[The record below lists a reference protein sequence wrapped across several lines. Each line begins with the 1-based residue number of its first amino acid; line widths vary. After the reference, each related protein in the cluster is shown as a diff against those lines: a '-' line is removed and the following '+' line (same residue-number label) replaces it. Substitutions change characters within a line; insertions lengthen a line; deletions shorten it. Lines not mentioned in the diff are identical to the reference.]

1 MSMLKTAHT
10 FRTSETLLEFQ
21 FNNQT
26 FTIKFWQPSDGVL
39 GRFVCVDTE
48 TNIKPFTETPD
59 LVTMQAYGG
68 GNNVYYIPKKY
79 INEFTE
85 LHTSSF
91 WIFHNAAFDIDVLA
105 KFMDKSLYEL
115 YDNNRVRD
123 TAILYRL
130 LHLAAFGSVPYK
142 FSLAL
147 LTKKFV
153 GVELIKDETR
163 ENFAQFLNS
172 ELSDIPREFLEYG
185 AKDVVATYRC
195 YFAMIPEIQRHDK
208 MKTLLSHD
216 IQVKG
221 ALALSHIYKNGIKVD
236 LERRDAL
243 VATLQKEMENY
254 SNILATY
261 GWVRGR
267 KGIKDQFERILDLL
281 DIKDKLPLTESGGIS
296 SKADDLEPF
305 RKIPFI
311 DAYLQYHTIEK
322 VVGFVS
328 DIHTERIHPR
338 YNLLVNTG
346 RTSCSGAGSGAVN
359 IQQMPRVGGIR
370 ELFIPEANHV
380 FLDVDYTAIELA
392 GLAQICYNRYGY
404 SEMRDRIN
412 SGEDLHKYYASIMHG
427 CSINEVTKQ
436 WRQEAKAANFGFAGG
451 LGTKTFIEFSAG
463 YGLELTESQ
472 AQEMKQVWFDA
483 YPEMKE
489 YMQNEIGYVYTET
502 GRKRGDTTY
511 CAEKN
516 TPFQGISA
524 DGAKIALYNLD
535 KAGFRIVGF
544 IHDQIITE
552 VEKTGAK
559 ERLKEM
565 EQIMI
570 NSMQEV
576 LPDVKISVEGQILE
590 RWCK

>member
-1 MSMLKTAHT
+1 M
-10 FRTSETLLEFQ
+10 EFQ

-39 GRFVCVDTE
+39 GRFVAVDTE

-142 FSLAL
+142 FNLAL

-153 GVELIKDETR
+153 GVELTKDETR

-221 ALALSHIYKNGIKVD
+221 ALALSHIYKNGIGFD
-236 LERRDAL
+236 LEKRDEWL
-243 VATLQKEMENY
+243 HNVNLEMEKHANV
-254 SNILATY
+254 LASW
-261 GWVRGR
+261 GWVRGK
-267 KGIKDQFERILDLL
+267 KGIKDQFERVVDMLG
-281 DIKDKLPLTESGGIS
+281 IKDKLPLTESGVIS
-296 SKADDLEPF
+296 SKAEDLEPF
-305 RKIPFI
+305 RKF
-311 DAYLQYHTIEK
+311 DFVNSYLSYQTLEK
-322 VVGFVS
+322 ATTFCRDLHVNRV
-328 DIHTERIHPR
+328 HPR

-346 RTSCSGAGSGAVN
+346 RTSCSSPN
-359 IQQMPRVGGIR
+359 FQQLPKVGGVR
-370 ELFIPEANHV
+370 EMFIPKKDHV
-380 FLDVDYTAIELA
+380 FLDVDYSAIELCT
-392 GLAQICYNRYGY
+392 LAQVCYNRYGY
-404 SEMRDRIN
+404 SEMMDRIN
-412 SGEDLHKYYASIMHG
+412 AGEDLHIYYASVMYGIRPE
-427 CSINEVTKQ
+427 EVTKQ
-436 WRQEAKAANFGFAGG
+436 QRQEAKAANFGFPGG
-451 LGTKTFIEFSAG
+451 LGVDTFIQFSST
-463 YGLELTESQ
+463 YGLDLTQAQ
-472 AQEMKQVWFDA
+472 AQEMKNVWFEA
-483 YPEMKE
+483 FPEMKS
-489 YMQNEIGYVYTET
+489 YMQNEVGYVYTET

-511 CAEKN
+511 CNEKN
-516 TPFQGISA
+516 TPFQGLSA
-524 DGAKIALYNLD
+524 DGLKIALYNLD
-535 KAGFRIVGF
+535 KAGFRIVGQ
-544 IHDQIITE
+544 IHDQILTE
-552 VEKTGAK
+552 VETTGAK
-559 ERLKEM
+559 EKLKEM

-570 NSMQEV
+570 ESMRQV
-576 LPDVKISVEGQILE
+576 VPDVKISVEGQILE
-590 RWCK
+590 RFTK